1 LDNIIEK
8 REGSVIMVDELVHK
22 LQNTFPG
29 VKGFERSTILST
41 LSRMYGKKVEYMG
54 RKKK

>member
-1 LDNIIEK
+1 
-8 REGSVIMVDELVHK
+8 MVDELVHK

-29 VKGFERSTILST
+29 VIVKGFERSTILTT
-41 LSRMYGKKVEYMG
+41 LSRMYGKKVEHMG